1 MANPHAVTYGIGGAD
16 IAIGN
21 DSLPLDCRGDD
32 MRHSP
37 RNRVP
42 FIFLA
47 LLAATPVRA
56 ASFTGELDP
65 VPFDASAR
73 ASVTGIGELSAAL
86 EGHVLTIQGKFSGLP
101 SPATAAHLEM
111 GLAEGVKG
119 TAFADLTA
127 TRATSGEIS
136 GRVTLT
142 GAQAEAAKR
151 NALYIQIDSEKAP
164 DGNLWG
170 WLEISDK

>member
-1 MANPHAVTYGIGGAD
+1 MRT
-16 IAIGN
+16 
-21 DSLPLDCRGDD
+21 SL
-32 MRHSP
+32 
-37 RNRVP
+37 RNRATLV
-42 FIFLA
+42 FLA
-47 LLAATPVRA
+47 LLAATPACA
-56 ASFTGELDP
+56 ASFIGELDP

-73 ASVTGIGELSAAL
+73 ESVTGIGELSAML
-86 EGHVLTIQGKFSGLP
+86 EGQVLTINGKFSGLP

-119 TAFADLTA
+119 TSFADLAA

-142 GAQAEAAKR
+142 RAQAEAAKK
-151 NALYIQIDSEKAP
+151 NALYVQIDSEKAP

-170 WLEISDK
+170 WLEISNN

>member
-1 MANPHAVTYGIGGAD
+1 V
-16 IAIGN
+16 
-21 DSLPLDCRGDD
+21 D
-32 MRHSP
+32 MRTSLRKCAP
-37 RNRVP
+37 L
-42 FIFLA
+42 IFWA
-47 LLAATPVRA
+47 LLVAPPARA
-56 ASFTGELDP
+56 ASFVGELDP

-73 ASVTGIGELSAAL
+73 ASVTGIGELSATL
-86 EGHVLTIQGKFSGLP
+86 EGYVLTINGKFSGLP

-119 TAFADLTA
+119 TPFADLTA
-127 TRATSGEIS
+127 THAINGEIS

-142 GAQAEAAKR
+142 RAQTEAAKR
-151 NALYIQIDSEKAP
+151 NALYVQIDSEKAP